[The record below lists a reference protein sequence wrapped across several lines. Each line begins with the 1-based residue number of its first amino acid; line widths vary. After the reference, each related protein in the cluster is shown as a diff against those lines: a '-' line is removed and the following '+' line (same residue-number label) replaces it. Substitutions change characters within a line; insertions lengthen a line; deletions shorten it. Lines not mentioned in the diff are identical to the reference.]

1 MAERMTQLEKWIQ
14 ELKKK
19 SHDGLVA
26 NKDIMEFISTHNLG
40 EEDLSALYEA
50 LHIHQLEVDFNEEVD
65 DSFDFIEEEE
75 SAELVKEAE
84 EAEAEAE
91 EDTPV
96 PDLDNAISIDDPVKM
111 YLKEIGAL
119 PLLTS
124 EEEIVLAKT
133 VEAGMRSDALPEE
146 KEAAREAKK
155 ELADRNLRLV
165 VSIAKKYLGRGLQF
179 LDLIQEGN
187 LGLLKAVDKFDYT
200 KGYKFSTYATWW
212 IRQAITRAIADQA
225 RTIRVPV
232 HMVETINKLNRISR
246 QLLQENGREATN
258 EELAKAMGVSLA
270 KVREVKKIA
279 QDPISL
285 ETPIGEK
292 EDSHLGDFIEDHEAI
307 APDDAAGSILLREQ
321 IEELLTGLTERERQ
335 VLELRFGLKD
345 GKTRTLEEVG
355 KYFDVTRER
364 IRQIEGKALSKLKKT
379 AKNLINQ

>member
-75 SAELVKEAE
+75 SAELVKEE

-133 VEAGMRSDALPEE
+133 VEAGMRADALPEE

-187 LGLLKAVDKFDYT
+187 LGLLKAIDKFDYT

-270 KVREVKKIA
+270 KIREVKKIA